1 MLCDNLPQRMPN
13 MPTGEHSRTSEKDVR
28 RYLVLVVNFIQW
40 GLKMLKLK
48 QFCKAIV
55 SNSCRAKFIDCCA
68 VHLFHGAVFI
78 RFPLA
83 AIIANV

>member
-55 SNSCRAKFIDCCA
+55 SNSCRAKFGTVAPRIVSETTFYLSC
-68 VHLFHGAVFI
+68 
-78 RFPLA
+78 
-83 AIIANV
+83 